1 MQPWRGFW
9 FRWGITLA
17 AGLVTFVACSLTP
30 LVWDSAFLIAWDISI
45 LTWLFQVYLK
55 VRRTD
60 ALGTYQQAQAVEPIT
75 PYVLLAVILTAAVGL
90 VAAVALATHH
100 PERGQ
105 LSQGVHFGAG
115 VLAILLAWVF
125 LHTEFAL
132 YYARLYY
139 DEDDSAAARSAG
151 NPTSMAA
158 IRKGLVFPEGE
169 AVDYWAFIFYSFTV
183 AMSYQSPGVT
193 VIGLGMRRVTVLHAA
208 VSFFFTIVILGY
220 TVSVIGQAL

>member
-9 FRWGITLA
+9 FRWGVTLA
-17 AGLVTFVACSLTP
+17 VGLLTFVVCSLTP

-45 LTWLFQVYLK
+45 FIWLFQVYLK

-60 ALGTYQQAQAVEPIT
+60 AMSTYQQAQAVEPIT
-75 PYVLLAVILTAAVGL
+75 PYVLLAVILTAVVGL
-90 VAAVALATHH
+90 VAAVALATHN
-100 PERGQ
+100 PARGPF
-105 LSQGVHFGAG
+105 SQNVHFGSG

-139 DEDDSAAARSAG
+139 DEDESAAATPG
-151 NPTSMAA
+151 DNPSGMVT
-158 IRKGLVFPEGE
+158 IRKGLLFPEGE

-220 TVSVIGQAL
+220 TVSVIGQVL